1 MFSKHQNRF
10 HGETLGPAAELV
22 AEYRARVIA
31 NGWARHRDLRYGFA
45 RFPDGRPI
53 EPPMR
58 HYVLRA
64 IHGGRLAATD
74 PLHLS
79 AEFFDEVHDTLLRP

>member
-1 MFSKHQNRF
+1 
-10 HGETLGPAAELV
+10 
-22 AEYRARVIA
+22 
-31 NGWARHRDLRYGFA
+31 
-45 RFPDGRPI
+45 
-53 EPPMR
+53 
-58 HYVLRA
+58 VLRA